1 MKPIIISILSLLIG
15 FNPLNSSGQDTIR
28 LADLF
33 KALNSSNPISKI
45 PSSIDSV
52 YQLKQSNLKVIYLPK
67 LDING
72 SATWQSDVTAL
83 NISLPIP
90 GFSIP
95 KPDHDQYKVALDVS
109 QLIWDGGSTKT
120 RIELEERNR
129 ILERNRID
137 VEMYGLKERLT
148 NLYYNLVL
156 LDVTKNQ
163 LELMQKDLVR
173 RVFELESGV
182 RAGMVLSS
190 TVDALKA
197 EQLKL
202 LQNLDAIPA
211 QKNSLIS
218 SIRAITGISINEN
231 DKYILPIP
239 LELNDLSCLR
249 PELSGF
255 RFQKDVLNASSN
267 LISRKRYPVFAGFVQ
282 GGYGKPGLNMLSNNW
297 DTFYLL
303 GAKLSWNIWDWN
315 SASREKQQFKVQQ
328 GMIDRRK
335 DVYLNGYN
343 AQIESINAEI
353 SKLRNQLEKDNEIIN
368 LLHGVT
374 ERSSSS
380 LKNGTI
386 TSANY
391 ISDFNAES
399 KARLDMETRK
409 ILLSLQIVTLYNL
422 TGNEIKQ

>member
-1 MKPIIISILSLLIG
+1 MKTIIISILTLVIN
-15 FNPLNSSGQDTIR
+15 FNPLYSIGQDTIR
-28 LADLF
+28 LTDLF

-52 YQLKQSNLKVIYLPK
+52 YQLKQSNLKVNYLPK

-95 KPDHDQYKVALDVS
+95 KPDHDQYKVTLDVS
-109 QLIWDGGSTKT
+109 QLIWDGGSTES

-129 ILERNRID
+129 ILERNKID

-148 NLYYNLVL
+148 NLYFNLVL

-163 LELMQKDLVR
+163 LELMQKDLAR

-190 TVDALKA
+190 TIDAIKA

-218 SIRAITGISINEN
+218 SIRAITGIVINEN

-239 LELNDLSCLR
+239 IELSDFSCLR

-255 RFQKDVLNASSN
+255 GFQKDVMNASSN
-267 LISRKRYPVFAGFVQ
+267 LVSRKHYPILAGFVQ

-343 AQIESINAEI
+343 AQIESIKSEI

-399 KARLDMETRK
+399 RARLDMETRK
-409 ILLSLQIVTLYNL
+409 IMLSLQIVTLYNL
-422 TGNEIKQ
+422 TGNDIK

>member
-1 MKPIIISILSLLIG
+1 MKSIIITISSLLIG
-15 FNPLNSSGQDTIR
+15 FNPLYSNGQDTIR

-52 YQLKQSNLKVIYLPK
+52 YQLKQSNLKVNYLPK

-90 GFSIP
+90 GFSVP
-95 KPDHDQYKVALDVS
+95 KPNHDQYKVTLDIS
-109 QLIWDGGSTKT
+109 QLIWDGGSTKS

-148 NLYYNLVL
+148 NLYFNLVL

-163 LELMQKDLVR
+163 FELMQKDLAR

-190 TVDALKA
+190 TVDAIKA

-218 SIRAITGISINEN
+218 SIRAITGIVINES
-231 DKYILPIP
+231 DKYLLPSPI
-239 LELNDLSCLR
+239 ELSDFSCLR

-255 RFQKDVLNASSN
+255 GFQKDLMNASSN
-267 LISRKRYPVFAGFVQ
+267 LVSRKRYPILAGFAQ

-315 SASREKQQFKVQQ
+315 LASKEKQQFKIQQ
-328 GMIDRRK
+328 DMIDRRK

-343 AQIESINAEI
+343 AQIESIKAEI

-399 KARLDMETRK
+399 RARLDMETRK
-409 ILLSLQIVTLYNL
+409 IMLSLQIVTLYNL
-422 TGNEIKQ
+422 TGNDIK